1 MSDYQ
6 YQHDILFQYT
16 FGSTAFLLYLTVVN
30 IADWKINWKRIS
42 VLVLATIISGT
53 CFAKVVIPKA
63 LTYPVQAIQYFDY
76 YQSIRDA
83 LDTIPEDASVTAT
96 TFYTTNLSQREILYD
111 IRYCSM
117 EHVLETEYV
126 VLKLSSYSDYKNYA
140 TDGKDNGYENLV
152 WILEEHG
159 YERYRSLEDVLEI
172 YRKVKY

>member
-1 MSDYQ
+1 MKK
-6 YQHDILFQYT
+6 HR
-16 FGSTAFLLYLTVVN
+16 N
-30 IADWKINWKRIS
+30 IPIFVPHLGCPNTCVFCNQRK
-42 VLVLATIISGT
+42 ISG
-53 CFAKVVIPKA
+53 CEKA
-63 LTYPVQAIQYFDY
+63 DFSSVSKEIEE
-76 YQSIRDA
+76 A